1 MDNNVVVGVTSA
13 LADAGWAVLRFNF
26 GGVGE
31 SQGHYGGGREEQC
44 DVGAAEAML
53 ATRVSEGTPT
63 AIVGYSFGAWV
74 GAMAAQGLP
83 RVERVVVVGPPLQFF
98 DWSFAR
104 ALRQP
109 LDVVVGDRDSYCP
122 ADVLARF
129 VDAYR
134 PRATVLAGADHFF
147 GGREAEVGRAVLAHL
162 AG

>member
-1 MDNNVVVGVTSA
+1 MDNNVVVGVA
-13 LADAGWAVLRFNF
+13 RVLADAGVAVLRFNF

-31 SQGHYGGGREEQC
+31 SQGAYGQGREEQC
-44 DVGAAEAML
+44 DVGAAEATL
-53 ATRVSEGTPT
+53 AARLPAGTPV

-83 RVERVVVVGPPLQFF
+83 RVRRVVTVAPPLQFF

-109 LDVVVGDRDSYCP
+109 LDVVVGDRDSFCP
-122 ADVLARF
+122 SDTLERF
-129 VDAYR
+129 VAAHGS
-134 PRATVLAGADHFF
+134 RATVLAGADHFF
-147 GGREAEVGRAVLAHL
+147 GGREAEVGRAVLAYL